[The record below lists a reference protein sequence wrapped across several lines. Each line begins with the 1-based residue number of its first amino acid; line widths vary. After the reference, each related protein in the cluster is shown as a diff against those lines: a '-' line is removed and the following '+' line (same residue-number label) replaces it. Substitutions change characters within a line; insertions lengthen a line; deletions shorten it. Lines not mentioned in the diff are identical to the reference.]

1 MRRLLGLILAVGL
14 MGGCD
19 IIRDDGTATE
29 AALKRFASEQEL
41 RDYFA
46 QQINTRQTGMDSLSA
61 ELGEG
66 SSGTDNAVGA
76 TPQGAPP
83 SAVDADD
90 GSVRGDYSQTT
101 TQERGVDE
109 ADVVKTDGAYL
120 YLITSRYDAV
130 ADGRFGKLQIVR
142 ADPPDQMALVAEV
155 PLEGYGRELYLDG
168 DRIVALTETYG
179 NVYWLGG
186 PEVLAISDGEA
197 SEGGGG
203 AAVDVDPASDDAAID
218 LIAPG
223 GEYSYE
229 RPRTF
234 VTVID
239 ATDRAAPRV
248 LSRTAYE
255 GSQASSR
262 MIDGQLHLVIANF
275 QNYYYDVMP
284 LMGRPE
290 FAPQDV
296 DVDSLL
302 PRYEM
307 IDGDGVKTEGMVL
320 TWEDVYRPADP
331 DGFGVVA
338 LVSMDSDNSTQFK
351 AVGVVAEPGL
361 IYSSLDAL
369 YLTNTNYDFRG
380 TARTTTDVYKFTYQP
395 DGGAVPTAVGR
406 VPGRVLNQY
415 SMGEHN
421 GYLRVA
427 TTVDRTFNF
436 LGVATESGNNVYVLN
451 VADGVLGVMG
461 SIENVAPGETI
472 QSARFIGDR
481 GYLVTFEQIDPL
493 FTLDLA
499 DPASPKVVGE
509 LKVPGFSTFIVPLDE
524 GHLLTVGQYIPELN
538 DPFFF
543 RPWGV
548 QLSIFDVRDFGNPTL
563 RHLEV
568 IGEETGS
575 HSEALWNSKAF
586 TYYAEG
592 GLVALPISIYDN
604 AYVDFDDG
612 VRGDGSGGSTDGAAP
627 PPADGGDATVSSDGT
642 MGEDGGA
649 ADEAA
654 IGIVEPYVPG
664 GFEGI
669 KVYRVSAESGFAE
682 VGSLSTRFEDAGHY
696 YASFT
701 RGVFIGEHVYA
712 VTDNGV
718 HCTKVDDMGGAAIE
732 LLLREPVQYGP
743 VEPVEPIDPD
753 KPLEHGGATEPG
765 RPMPDPTTGGGS
777 DSNVSTTPSRP
788 IGG

>member
-1 MRRLLGLILAVGL
+1 MRRLLGLILVVGL
-14 MGGCD
+14 IGGCD

-46 QQINTRQTGMDSLSA
+46 QQINARQASMDSLSA
-61 ELGEG
+61 ALGEAG
-66 SSGTDNAVGA
+66 SGTDNAVGDA
-76 TPQGAPP
+76 PQGAPP
-83 SAVDADD
+83 APVDADD
-90 GSVRGDYSQTT
+90 GSVRSDYSQTT

-120 YLITSRYDAV
+120 YIITSRYDAV

-142 ADPPDQMALVAEV
+142 ADPPDQMTLVAEV

-179 NVYWLGG
+179 NVFWLGG
-186 PEVLAISDGEA
+186 AEIFAASDGVVR
-197 SEGGGG
+197 EGGAGE
-203 AAVDVDPASDDAAID
+203 AVDVEPVSGDASID

-223 GEYSYE
+223 GQYSYE

-239 ATDRAAPRV
+239 AADRAAPRV
-248 LSRTAYE
+248 LSRTAYD

-262 MIDGQLHLVIANF
+262 MIDGELHLVIANF

-284 LMGRPE
+284 MMGRPE
-290 FAPQDV
+290 FAPQAV

-307 IDGDGVKTEGMVL
+307 IDAGGVKTEGMVL

-338 LVSMDSDNSTQFK
+338 LISMNADNSTQFK

-361 IYSSLDAL
+361 IYSSIDAL

-380 TARTTTDVYKFTYQP
+380 TARTTTDVYKFTYLP

-427 TTVDRTFNF
+427 TTIDRTFNF
-436 LGVATESGNNVYVLN
+436 LGVATESSNNVYVLN
-451 VADGVLGVMG
+451 EADGALSVMG

-509 LKVPGFSTFIVPLDE
+509 LKVPGFSTFIVPLDD
-524 GHLLTVGQYIPELN
+524 GHLLTVGQYIPEAN
-538 DPFFF
+538 APFFF

-548 QLSIFDVRDFGNPTL
+548 QLSIFDVRDFANPTL

-568 IGEETGS
+568 IGEETGA

-586 TYYAEG
+586 TFYSEG
-592 GLVALPISIYDN
+592 GLVALPISIYDYS
-604 AYVDFDDG
+604 YVDFDGG

-627 PPADGGDATVSSDGT
+627 PPTDGGDAVVSSDGT
-642 MGEDGGA
+642 MSDDGST
-649 ADEAA
+649 ADEPP
-654 IGIVEPYVPG
+654 IGVVEPYVPG

-669 KVYRVSAESGFAE
+669 KVYRVSAEEGFAE
-682 VGSLSTRFEDAGHY
+682 VGSLSTRFEQAGHY

-718 HCTKVDDMGGAAIE
+718 HCTKLDDMGGAPIE

-743 VEPVEPIDPD
+743 VDPLEPIDPD
-753 KPLEHGGATEPG
+753 KPVDDGGVTVPG
-765 RPMPDPTTGGGS
+765 RPLPDPVVGGGS
-777 DSNVSTTPSRP
+777 DARLP
-788 IGG
+788 